1 VYLDS
6 AYIVKFYVNE
16 PESAAVRN
24 LIAKADVLSSTNLAV
39 AEVTC
44 ALHRHMREGS
54 LNRKQ
59 ISELLAAF
67 LDHIHDGVWNLV
79 PLTDGLLNRTAL
91 LVRAMPEGVPLR
103 AADAI
108 HLTTALDL
116 GEREVWTNDRHLLAA
131 APHFG
136 LLGRSV

>member
-1 VYLDS
+1 MYLDS

>member
-67 LDHIHDGVWNLV
+67 LDHIHDGVWSLV